1 MEIMRN
7 WSYLLTRKWLY
18 LLISAAAFA
27 HAAPPA
33 RIDIAYE
40 MTRNGSAMADT
51 LAQLEHSSGRY
62 QLTETWTGKG
72 LFALMGTIKRTSRGD
87 ITADGSRPREFT
99 DERTGRVPARAWF
112 DWEATTL
119 TMQYKDP
126 PRVEPLPPNAQ
137 DRLSFLLA
145 LSFLPGRANSMSFSI
160 FGGRGQSRHEYRVA
174 GRERLKTP
182 AGEFDT
188 VVIER
193 GTGKETSRLWL
204 AAELGHLPVRLLV
217 VQKDG
222 TRLDQVATRISRP

>member
-1 MEIMRN
+1 MRN
-7 WSYLLTRKWLY
+7 WLY
-18 LLISAAAFA
+18 LLISAAALA
-27 HAAPPA
+27 QAQPPA
-33 RIDIAYE
+33 RIEIAYE
-40 MTRNGSAMADT
+40 MTRNGSSMAET
-51 LAQLEHSSGRY
+51 LEQLEHSAGRY

-72 LFALMGTIKRTSRGD
+72 VFALMGTIKRISRGS
-87 ITADGSRPREFT
+87 IAADGSRPREFS
-99 DERTGRVPARAWF
+99 DERTGREPAHAWF
-112 DWEATTL
+112 DWEAKTL

-145 LSFLPGRANSMSFSI
+145 LSFLPGRAESVRFSI
-160 FGGRGQSRHEYRVA
+160 ADGRGLSRHEYRVS

-188 VVIER
+188 VIVAR
-193 GTGKETSRLWL
+193 QSGNDSAQLWL